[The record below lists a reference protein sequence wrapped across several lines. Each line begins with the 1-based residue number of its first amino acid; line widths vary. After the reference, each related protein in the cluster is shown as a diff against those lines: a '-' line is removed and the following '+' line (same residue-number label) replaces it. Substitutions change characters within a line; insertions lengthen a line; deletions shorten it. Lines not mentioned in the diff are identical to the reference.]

1 MTLFLI
7 LGCSLSGTVQTFPV
21 TVQGAIFGGDGAD
34 SVPLDLEF
42 DTKWITSTNN
52 KVYNSKLA
60 SFSAVLCD
68 DIYFRS
74 KDLAKGTANRV
85 LINGEEESYSQT
97 GLLEELGYTDVRFV
111 ESFKQKSYDADTND
125 SVTMLMAYK
134 NTGKYDSFIF
144 VFRGCFSAGERLS
157 IFDVGSETDDYTK
170 LTGAHAEWKN
180 KSVLKGL
187 DIATERAMEFIS
199 EYIDAHD
206 VPENKNTAL
215 VTGHS
220 RGASLANVIGAKF
233 EKDESIKSYTYT
245 FNTMAFTTD
254 SDAPSYDTVFNIFD
268 ENDYYTDPIPFGS
281 EKMYRYGRDIG
292 VNITDS
298 SKIKGKIADLK
309 GRDDYVSLSAEKKAG
324 YDKLFGEAFPDRA
337 SLYRMKTRT
346 AVFESGDEMTEA
358 AESIRSN
365 ASALGMDTF
374 VTVSENPDGKSL
386 TVTYCGAALLAA
398 FAQIQCYGEAAYTA
412 VIAIFDGDATYCELA
427 QFVFE
432 TLAETTGGHLL
443 INSYILA
450 KQTKFAL

>member
-7 LGCSLSGTVQTFPV
+7 LGCSLSRTVQTVPV

-34 SVPLDLEF
+34 SIPLDLEF
-42 DTKWITSTNN
+42 DTKWITSACN
-52 KVYNSKLA
+52 KVYNSRLA

-74 KDLAKGTANRV
+74 KDLTKGTPNRV
-85 LINGEEESYSQT
+85 LINGEEENYSQT
-97 GLLEELGYTDVRFV
+97 RLLEELGYTDVRFI
-111 ESFKQKSYDADTND
+111 ESFKQKSYEVDTND

-170 LTGAHAEWKN
+170 LTGTHAEWKN

-187 DIATERAMEFIS
+187 DIASERAMEFIG
-199 EYIDAHD
+199 EYVDSHD
-206 VPENKNTAL
+206 VPENENTAL

-220 RGASLANVIGAKF
+220 RGASLANVIGAKL

-254 SDAPSYDTVFNIFD
+254 SDAASYDTIFNIFD
-268 ENDYYTDPIPFGS
+268 ENDYYINPLPFGT
-281 EKMYRYGRDIG
+281 EKAYRYGRDIG

-298 SKIKGKIADLK
+298 SKIKDEIADLK
-309 GRDDYVSLSAEKKAG
+309 GRDDYISLSAETKAE
-324 YDKLFGEAFPDRA
+324 YDRIFGEAFPDKA
-337 SLYRMKTRT
+337 SLYQMKTKT
-346 AVFESGDEMTEA
+346 VAFESEDEMAEA
-358 AESIRSN
+358 AENIRSN
-365 ASALGMDTF
+365 TSALGMDAF
-374 VTVSENPDGKSL
+374 VTVSANPEDKTL
-386 TVTYCGAALLAA
+386 TVSYCGAALLIA

-412 VIAIFDGDATYCELA
+412 VISIFDGDTAYCRLA
-427 QFVFE
+427 GIVFD

-443 INSYILA
+443 INSYVLT
-450 KQTKFAL
+450 KQIKFAL